1 MALKNNIVK
10 IKKKNDVLS
19 SDYIENELK
28 LLGFSNILRWSVVE
42 IDDEFLKINFS
53 TF

>member
-10 IKKKNDVLS
+10 IKKINEKITS
-19 SDYIENELK
+19 EHIETELTK
-28 LLGFSNILRWSVVE
+28 LGFSNVLRWSIVE

-53 TF
+53 SF